1 MPANV
6 YLLCVDSR
14 VFTMPTALLS
24 PFFSGKLR
32 IREGELACLASGE
45 ANDSEVETL
54 SSYSQV
60 RQTKAVRTDRSAN
73 SAQLSDT
80 WEMTMGMMI
89 SAGTWNWRA

>member
-1 MPANV
+1 MA
-6 YLLCVDSR
+6 
-14 VFTMPTALLS
+14 
-24 PFFSGKLR
+24 G
-32 IREGELACLASGE
+32 GE
-45 ANDSEVETL
+45 ASDSEVETL

>member
-14 VFTMPTALLS
+14 VFTMPTVLLS

-89 SAGTWNWRA
+89 SAGT